1 MGNYLC
7 GNLLLWNLIYRIYMK
22 HLNKFN
28 ESVNFFTKVLKKKE
42 NFLNIMEN
50 SNSTEEAHERLKNQ
64 KNFSVTSK
72 NKKGA

>member
-1 MGNYLC
+1 
-7 GNLLLWNLIYRIYMK
+7 MK